1 MYPDDI
7 EVRQT
12 LMGMI
17 VSECEVKPTAYV
29 DDGSWTP
36 FDDGFEDFDTTD
48 GRSFPWVEHVYKVID
63 NKSSV
68 AVFAIESEDKM
79 PSRRLQE
86 LWSSLDKKVLLQM
99 GCYHVTRVEFD
110 DCHGVW
116 WTLIV
121 ATVNEGFD
129 TYLFVINN

>member
-36 FDDGFEDFDTTD
+36 FDDGFGDFDTTD
-48 GRSFPWVEHVYKVID
+48 GRSFPWVEHLCKAID
-63 NKSSV
+63 NKSAV

-86 LWSSLDKKVLLQM
+86 LWSSLDKKVLFQM
-99 GCYHVTRVEFD
+99 GGYHVTRITYD
-110 DCHGVW
+110 DTHGVW

-121 ATVNEGFD
+121 ATVNEAFD
-129 TYLFVINN
+129 TCLFVINN